1 MEPPPPPLHHRL
13 EVIFAQQG
21 RLGIGFHRN
30 STPPLVIKEIVPGT
44 LAAARRDLRVGM
56 ALVEIQGVSTAGTTA
71 HGGSGM
77 PYHEVLSL
85 LRQAERPLTLVF
97 EHTSRP
103 RTHG

>member
-30 STPPLVIKEIVPGT
+30 STPPLVINGIVPGT
-44 LAAARRDLRVGM
+44 LAAAQRDLRVGM
-56 ALVEIQGVSTAGTTA
+56 ALVEIQGVSTAGTIA

-77 PYHEVLSL
+77 PYHEVLSR

-97 EHTSRP
+97 EHTPRP